1 MHHGWFNV
9 GPVSQTSQRLHFMSQ
24 GSIGHVPKNSWA
36 QILLVRMRPTT
47 IPTTLASVDHQHH
60 QQLND
65 IKTNPTETAATKLFA
80 FLLVDISSKP
90 PRECAFALD
99 EFNNLSP
106 ANMQLYITSMYN
118 SAPTSLEQTT
128 ATNILHTIV
137 VPDLFQAIEHQ
148 PSSTASPSG
157 GAGDNGNASSPKHR
171 PPADPEVAHRLIRA
185 LLRPPSTWLTTK
197 PSPPQSRP
205 PPTMMQSFAKRI
217 TTTLSFGTDR
227 NNDDNHN
234 NNDDDDDDDKT
245 QQARQK
251 QRALSNLRMKLLLEY
266 ARCTCE
272 SFQTPAQG
280 QMLANAYGAIIGSL
294 QGTDPSSPEVAVV
307 VVCVQ
312 LLCDRLCVQR
322 KRSGSKGGGEK
333 KGGGKDEDEEQLLLR
348 VVAIHTGLEVL
359 VLALELVPGT
369 ALITVWDMIA
379 GVVGSVRETL
389 GKAKQEDQKHVLM
402 VALANHVN
410 QMEDNSRRAL
420 VTRKL
425 MRMNAFVVQSKL

>member
-1 MHHGWFNV
+1 MCHNPKEDTQRMHHGWFNV

-24 GSIGHVPKNSWA
+24 GSIGHVPQNSWA
-36 QILLVRMRPTT
+36 QILLVRMRPATT
-47 IPTTLASVDHQHH
+47 ATATTTDHH

-80 FLLVDISSKP
+80 CLLVDISSKP
-90 PRECAFALD
+90 PRERAFALD
-99 EFNNLSP
+99 EFTGHSP
-106 ANMQLYITSMYN
+106 ENMQLYITSMYN
-118 SAPTSLEQTT
+118 STPISREQTT

-137 VPDLFQAIEHQ
+137 VPDLFQAIERQ
-148 PSSTASPSG
+148 PSSTAPPPG
-157 GAGDNGNASSPKHR
+157 GAGANDDASFPKHQ

-197 PSPPQSRP
+197 PSPPQSGP
-205 PPTMMQSFAKRI
+205 PLTMVQSLATQI
-217 TTTLSFGTDR
+217 TATLSFVTDQ
-227 NNDDNHN
+227 NS
-234 NNDDDDDDDKT
+234 DDDDKK
-245 QQARQK
+245 QQARQEE
-251 QRALSNLRMKLLLEY
+251 RALSKLRMKLLLEY

-322 KRSGSKGGGEK
+322 KRSGSEGGEK
-333 KGGGKDEDEEQLLLR
+333 EGGGKDEGEDPLLLR
-348 VVAIHTGLEVL
+348 VVAIQTGLEVL

-389 GKAKQEDQKHVLM
+389 GKAKNEDQKHVLM

-425 MRMNAFVVQSKL
+425 MSMNALVVQSKL